1 MVIACVILLKFTTM
15 KKTIIYL
22 IALLIIATS
31 CSPKTYSGEICAV
44 YRINK
49 PTMTGLKAQQRYIR
63 HNH

>member
-1 MVIACVILLKFTTM
+1 M

-22 IALLIIATS
+22 IALLIIAAS
-31 CSPKTYSGEICAV
+31 CAQKTYSVEICAV

-63 HNH
+63 NNH